1 MKKIL
6 GIIIA
11 VVVTLGLA
19 MPASAD
25 GAIAA
30 NEQKILDELNAG
42 ATIGGKKFYFEA
54 AEINA
59 AENHLKRVALTD
71 AQVEEALK
79 NIRAAVALVGSQ
91 DVDTSNVTTLAAALR
106 LLPTSVIDQL
116 KNYVVAAGN
125 AVGVKITFGSGGAY
139 SAVLITDANGN
150 QVYKSGS
157 AVKNTGVNYALS
169 GITFGSLLAAAAGAA
184 FVSRKRKLA

>member
-11 VVVTLGLA
+11 VVAVIGLA

-42 ATIGGKKFYFEA
+42 ATIGGKKFYFDA

-59 AENHLKRVALTD
+59 SENHLKRVALTD

-91 DVDTSNVTTLAAALR
+91 DVDTTNATTLGAALR
-106 LLPTSVIDQL
+106 LLPTSVINQL
-116 KNYVVAAGN
+116 KDYVVAAGN

-139 SAVLITDANGN
+139 TAVLITDANGN
-150 QVYKSGS
+150 QVYQSGN

>member
-71 AQVEEALK
+71 AQVEEALT

-125 AVGVKITFGSGGAY
+125 AVGAKITFGSGGAY

>member
-6 GIIIA
+6 GLL
-11 VVVTLGLA
+11 VVVFVALGLA

-30 NEQKILDELNAG
+30 NEQKILNELNAG

-71 AQVEEALK
+71 AQVEEVLT
-79 NIRAAVALVGSQ
+79 NIRAAVALVGAQ
-91 DVDTSNVTTLAAALR
+91 NVDTTNATTLGDALR
-106 LLPTSVIDQL
+106 LLPTSVLDQL
-116 KNYVVAAGN
+116 KNYVIAAGN
-125 AVGVKITFGSGGAY
+125 AVGVKITFGSGGSY
-139 SAVLITDANGN
+139 TAVTVTDAAGN
-150 QVYKSGS
+150 PVYSSGS
-157 AVKNTGVNYALS
+157 AVKNTGNSYVLS

>member
-11 VVVTLGLA
+11 IVTFVGLA

-30 NEQKILDELNAG
+30 NEQRILDELNAG
-42 ATIGGKKFYFEA
+42 ATIGGKKFYFDA

-59 AENHLKRVALTD
+59 TENHLKRVALTD
-71 AQVEEALK
+71 AQVEEALT

-91 DVDTSNVTTLAAALR
+91 DVDTTNATTLGDALR

-116 KNYVVAAGN
+116 KNYVIAAGN
-125 AVGVKITFGSGGAY
+125 AVGVKITFGSGGSYA
-139 SAVLITDANGN
+139 AVMITDADGN
-150 QVYKSGS
+150 QVYQSGN

>member
-11 VVVTLGLA
+11 IVAFVGLA

-30 NEQKILDELNAG
+30 NEQRILDELNAG
-42 ATIGGKKFYFEA
+42 ATIGGKKFYFDA

-59 AENHLKRVALTD
+59 TENHLKRVALTD
-71 AQVEEALK
+71 AQVEEALT

-91 DVDTSNVTTLAAALR
+91 DVDTTNATTLGDALR

-116 KNYVVAAGN
+116 KNYVIAAGN
-125 AVGVKITFGSGGAY
+125 AVGVKITFGSGGSYA
-139 SAVLITDANGN
+139 AVMITDADGN
-150 QVYKSGS
+150 QVYQSGN

>member
-11 VVVTLGLA
+11 VFAVIGLA

-59 AENHLKRVALTD
+59 SENHLKRVALTD
-71 AQVEEALK
+71 AQVEEALT

-91 DVDTSNVTTLAAALR
+91 DVDTTNATTLADALR

-116 KNYVVAAGN
+116 KNYVIAAGN
-125 AVGVKITFGSGGAY
+125 AVGVKITFGSGGSY
-139 SAVLITDANGN
+139 TAVLITDANGN
-150 QVYKSGS
+150 QVYQSGNV
-157 AVKNTGVNYALS
+157 VKNTGANYMLS

>member
-91 DVDTSNVTTLAAALR
+91 DVDTTNVTTLAAALR

-139 SAVLITDANGN
+139 TSVLITDANGK
-150 QVYKSGS
+150 QVYQSGS

>member
-11 VVVTLGLA
+11 VVAVIGLA

-42 ATIGGKKFYFEA
+42 ATIGGKKFYFDA

-59 AENHLKRVALTD
+59 SENHLKRVALTD

-91 DVDTSNVTTLAAALR
+91 DVDTTNATTLGDALR
-106 LLPTSVIDQL
+106 LLPTSVVDQL

-125 AVGVKITFGSGGAY
+125 AVGVKITFGSGGSY
-139 SAVLITDANGN
+139 TAVLITDANGN
-150 QVYKSGS
+150 QVYQSGN

>member
-11 VVVTLGLA
+11 IVAFVGLA

-30 NEQKILDELNAG
+30 NEQRILDELNAG
-42 ATIGGKKFYFEA
+42 ATIGGKKFYFDA

-59 AENHLKRVALTD
+59 TENHLKRVALTD
-71 AQVEEALK
+71 AQVEEALT

-91 DVDTSNVTTLAAALR
+91 DVDTTNATTLGDALR

-116 KNYVVAAGN
+116 KNYVIAAGN
-125 AVGVKITFGSGGAY
+125 AVGVKITFGSGGSYA
-139 SAVLITDANGN
+139 AVMITDADGN
-150 QVYKSGS
+150 QVYQSGN

-169 GITFGSLLAAAAGAA
+169 GITFGSILAAAAGAA

>member
-11 VVVTLGLA
+11 LVAVVGLA

-42 ATIGGKKFYFEA
+42 ATIGGKKFYFDA

-59 AENHLKRVALTD
+59 SENHLKRVALTD

-91 DVDTSNVTTLAAALR
+91 DVDTTNATTLGDALR

-125 AVGVKITFGSGGAY
+125 AVGVKITFGSGGSY
-139 SAVLITDANGN
+139 TAVLITDANGN
-150 QVYKSGS
+150 QVYQSGN